1 MSIMTPKEYVKK
13 DRKIT
18 GKPIFL
24 NTKAEKAFL
33 QVFGTESKQKY
44 DMVPGCERWCTNR
57 VALAFKHKKYLVE
70 SDMVMYYDAGEIHVS
85 FVKEPIIIDTPTSFS
100 IGASRTQA
108 AYTTFFRKVLKL
120 LVARYNI
127 LVAIATARVIANNI

>member
-1 MSIMTPKEYVKK
+1 MTPEEYVKK

-24 NTKAEKAFL
+24 NAKAEKAFL
-33 QVFGTESKQKY
+33 KVFGTESKQKY

-57 VALAFKHKKYLVE
+57 VAIAFKHKKYLVE
-70 SDMVMYYDAGEIHVS
+70 SDMAMYYDAGEIHVS
-85 FVKEPIIIDTPTSFS
+85 FDSEPIITDAPKSFA

-108 AYTTFFRKVLKL
+108 AYTAFFRKVLKL

-127 LVAIATARVIANNI
+127 LVAIATARDIANNI

>member
-1 MSIMTPKEYVKK
+1 MSIMTPEEYVKK

-24 NTKAEKAFL
+24 NTKAEKAFIK
-33 QVFGTESKQKY
+33 VFGTESKQKY
-44 DMVPGCERWCTNR
+44 NMVPGCERWCTNR
-57 VALAFKHKKYLVE
+57 VSLAFKHKKYLVE
-70 SDMVMYYDAGEIHVS
+70 SDMVMYYDAGKIHVS
-85 FVKEPIIIDTPTSFS
+85 FGIEPIITDGPTLFS

-108 AYTTFFRKVLKL
+108 EYTTFFRKVLKL

-127 LVAIATARVIANNI
+127 LVSIANARDIANRI